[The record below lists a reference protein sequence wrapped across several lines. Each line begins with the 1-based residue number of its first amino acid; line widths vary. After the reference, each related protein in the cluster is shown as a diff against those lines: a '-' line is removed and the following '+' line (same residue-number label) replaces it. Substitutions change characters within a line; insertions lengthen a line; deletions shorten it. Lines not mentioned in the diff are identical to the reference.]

1 MRLEVEAW
9 NLPTIKKLFKHFVNE
24 FSAWLNGLTEGPD
37 NVRIKLS
44 AMFQGDKTV
53 IRRALAA
60 VLFFF
65 GLALCASAQ
74 QLVDK
79 TVATVS
85 DGSRTE
91 LITLSDLKWQLA
103 LQPNIQL
110 NPPSSEDLNRA
121 LRLLIDQR
129 LFALEAERLPREPAT
144 KAEINAK
151 INEIV
156 SYFPTPVEFER
167 RLNLVGFKSVSDPNF
182 EQIIAQRINIDKYLA
197 FRFRSFIVITA
208 DDEAQYYQNVFVPE
222 FRRRNAGVIVPSLDS
237 KRAEIVESLTEERVG
252 QQIETFLDEAKRR
265 AEIVILSPV

>member
-1 MRLEVEAW
+1 M
-9 NLPTIKKLFKHFVNE
+9 FKG
-24 FSAWLNGLTEGPD
+24 ATT
-37 NVRIKLS
+37 
-44 AMFQGDKTV
+44 M
-53 IRRALAA
+53 IRRMSGGG
-60 VLFFF
+60 FF
-65 GLALCASAQ
+65 LLSLCLWASAQ
-74 QLVDK
+74 QVVDK

-91 LITLSDLKWQLA
+91 LITLSDLEWQLA
-103 LQPNIQL
+103 LQPNVQI

-129 LFALEAERLPREPAT
+129 LFALEAERLPREAPT
-144 KAEINAK
+144 KAEITAK

-182 EQIIAQRINIDKYLA
+182 EQIVAQRIAIDKYLD

-208 DDEAQYYQNVFVPE
+208 DDEAQYYRNIYVPE

-237 KRAEIVESLTEERVG
+237 RRAEIVQALTEERVA

>member
-1 MRLEVEAW
+1 M
-9 NLPTIKKLFKHFVNE
+9 
-24 FSAWLNGLTEGPD
+24 FSTLRDARGRIIAGL
-37 NVRIKLS
+37 IL
-44 AMFQGDKTV
+44 
-53 IRRALAA
+53 LAA
-60 VLFFF
+60 CGGVL
-65 GLALCASAQ
+65 SAQ
-74 QLVDK
+74 QVVDK

-91 LITLSDLKWQLA
+91 LITLSDLRWQLA
-103 LQPNIQL
+103 LQPGVQI

-144 KAEINAK
+144 KAEISAK

-182 EQIIAQRINIDKYLA
+182 EQIIAQRIAIDKYLS

-208 DDEAQYYQNVFVPE
+208 EDETRYYQDVYLPE
-222 FRRRNAGVIVPSLDS
+222 FRRQNAGVIVPTLPS
-237 KRAEIVESLTEERVG
+237 KRTEIVEALTEERVAE
-252 QQIETFLDEAKRR
+252 QIEAFLDEAKRR
-265 AEIVILSPV
+265 IEIVILSPV

>member
-1 MRLEVEAW
+1 
-9 NLPTIKKLFKHFVNE
+9 
-24 FSAWLNGLTEGPD
+24 
-37 NVRIKLS
+37 
-44 AMFQGDKTV
+44 MFQGAKTV
-53 IRRALAA
+53 IQRALFTG
-60 VLFFF
+60 LFLS
-65 GLALCASAQ
+65 GLSLFATAQ
-74 QLVDK
+74 QMVDK

-85 DGSRTE
+85 DGGRTE

-103 LQPNIQL
+103 MQPNVQI
-110 NPPSSEDLNRA
+110 NPHSSEDLNRA

-129 LFALEAERLPREPAT
+129 LFALEAERLPREAAT

-156 SYFPTPVEFER
+156 SYFPTPIEFER
-167 RLNLVGFKSVSDPNF
+167 RLNTVGFKSVSDPNF
-182 EQIIAQRINIDKYLA
+182 ERIIAQRIAIDKYLA

-208 DDEAQYYQNVFVPE
+208 DDEAQYYRNVYVPE

-237 KRAEIVESLTEERVG
+237 RRAEIVEALTEERVG

>member
-1 MRLEVEAW
+1 MLERAKTTLQRVAAGS
-9 NLPTIKKLFKHFVNE
+9 LL
-24 FSAWLNGLTEGPD
+24 LMGL
-37 NVRIKLS
+37 S
-44 AMFQGDKTV
+44 
-53 IRRALAA
+53 
-60 VLFFF
+60 
-65 GLALCASAQ
+65 LCAWAQ
-74 QLVDK
+74 QMVDK

-91 LITLSDLKWQLA
+91 LITYSDLKWQLA
-103 LQPNIQL
+103 LQPNVQI

-129 LFALEAERLPREPAT
+129 LFALEAERLPRDPAT
-144 KAEINAK
+144 KAEITAK

-156 SYFPTPVEFER
+156 SYFSTPAEFER

-182 EQIIAQRINIDKYLA
+182 EQIVAQRIAIDKYLD

-208 DDEAQYYQNVFVPE
+208 DDEAQYYRNVYVPE
-222 FRRRNAGVIVPSLDS
+222 FRRRNAGVIVPSLES
-237 KRAEIVESLTEERVG
+237 RRAEIVQALTEERVG